1 MNQYPHVAGA
11 FQHVFNM
18 PDEDRMRFIDEDRW
32 VPYSAA
38 KEIVDE
44 LVELLRMPRRN
55 KMDCLVIVGESNI
68 GKTQLIRQFVKEH
81 GQPYVAGDETIF
93 PVVLVESPATPSE
106 KGLLMAI
113 LESMKAPYSGR
124 DNREKL
130 KYQVENLFARC
141 KVKMLIIDEFHSMG
155 RGSPL
160 KKQEALNII
169 KSLCNVLSLP
179 IVGVGTS
186 DVESFLSVDKQME
199 SRFQMRRLRRWEANR
214 DFQKLLSGFEQT
226 LPLRN
231 ASNLKNG
238 GSAELLFE
246 LSKGNLGDLH
256 RFLRKCAK
264 HAIQTGAEVIDVN
277 LIKEV
282 RDRES
287 RLALGSR

>member
-1 MNQYPHVAGA
+1 
-11 FQHVFNM
+11 
-18 PDEDRMRFIDEDRW
+18 MRFIDEDRW

-81 GQPYVAGDETIF
+81 GQPYAAGDETIF

-199 SRFQMRRLRRWEANR
+199 SRFQTRRLRRWEANR

-246 LSKGNLGDLH
+246 LCKGNLGDLH

>member
-1 MNQYPHVAGA
+1 MNEYPHVAGA
-11 FQHVFNM
+11 FQYVFNM

-124 DNREKL
+124 ENREKL

-179 IVGVGTS
+179 IVGVGTP

-199 SRFQMRRLRRWEANR
+199 SRFQTRRLRRWEANR

>member
-199 SRFQMRRLRRWEANR
+199 SRFQTRRLRRWEANR